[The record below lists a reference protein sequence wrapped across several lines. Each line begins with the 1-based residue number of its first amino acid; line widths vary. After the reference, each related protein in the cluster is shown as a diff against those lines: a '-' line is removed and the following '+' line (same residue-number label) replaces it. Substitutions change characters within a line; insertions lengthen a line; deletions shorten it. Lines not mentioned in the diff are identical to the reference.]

1 MTIFSNFRKISEIN
15 KIEMKILKESYTPKS
30 NCKMVKLCSTAYPK
44 NQEEVYKAYFENY
57 SYPLS
62 DFQKYAIQA
71 IVDGNHALVCCP
83 TGSGKSL
90 PAEFAIEYFA
100 SKGKKIIYTS
110 PIKALSN
117 QKFHEFTQKYP
128 NISFGLITG
137 DIKTNPDATVLIMT
151 TEILLNKLYQL
162 ESDTVVSNVSFD
174 MDINTELA
182 CVVFDEV
189 HYINDTDRGK
199 VWEQSIM
206 MLPVSIQMVMLSA
219 TIDQPENFATWIESR
234 DTASNKKQVY
244 LATSSHRIVPLTH
257 YTFISCTEGIYK
269 IIKDKEMEK
278 EIRGYI
284 DKPQMIQT
292 AKGVFQDETFHRN
305 KKIIDL
311 LHNKRQFV
319 KRTHVLNQA
328 CKYMVENNMLPAL
341 CFVLSRKQLE
351 ICAKEVTAVLLE
363 DDSKVPYI
371 VRRECEQIIRKL
383 PNFQEYLELPEY
395 LEMVALLEKGIAI
408 HHAGVMPVLRE
419 MVELLYAKGYIK
431 LLFATETFAIG
442 INMPTKTVLFTD
454 VNKYDGNEHRLLY
467 SHEYTQMAGRAG
479 RRGIDTVGQVI
490 HLNNLFRNVD
500 LQSYKIMMNG
510 KPQMLTSKF
519 KISYNL
525 LLSLIGVGNQELTSF
540 AKRSMI
546 QDSITSALGTMYKR
560 INELQCELDN
570 SKNYQLKTPR
580 SVVEEYLTLLEQRV
594 NAVNKKRKEI
604 ERKIKAIQ
612 DEFSNI
618 EKDKRSIEVILR
630 RERELN
636 EVEQSCYSTE
646 NFLNREV
653 DVVLDYLISE
663 GYIEKVVEETTTY
676 ALTRLGKIASHLR
689 ETPCLAF
696 AKMLELGKLN
706 TFNAV
711 ELITVFSC
719 FTNITVSDDIKA
731 FRPDSS
737 LEKSNALVLELEQN
751 FLETLDFENKCRI
764 NTGTDYSM
772 QFDLMKYIEEWTL
785 CEDVSSCK
793 FLLQKME
800 NEKGIFLGEFVKAI
814 LKINNISSE
823 MEKVAEMVGNM
834 ELLDKLKKIQGLT
847 MKFVATNQ
855 SLYV

>member
-1 MTIFSNFRKISEIN
+1 
-15 KIEMKILKESYTPKS
+15 
-30 NCKMVKLCSTAYPK
+30 MVKLCSTAYPK
-44 NQEEVYKAYFENY
+44 NQEEVYKAHFENY

-189 HYINDTDRGK
+189 HYINDADRGK

-234 DTASNKKQVY
+234 DTSSNKKQVY

-257 YTFISCTEGIYK
+257 YTFISSTEGIYK
-269 IIKDKEMEK
+269 IIKDKEVEK

-292 AKGVFQDETFHRN
+292 AKGVFQDETFHLN

-319 KRTHVLNQA
+319 KRAHVLNQA

-454 VNKYDGNEHRLLY
+454 VNKFDGNEHRLLY

-479 RRGIDTVGQVI
+479 RRGIDTVGHVI

-580 SVVEEYLTLLEQRV
+580 SVVEEYLNLLGQRV

-618 EKDKRSIEVILR
+618 EKDKRTIEVILR

-731 FRPDSS
+731 FRPDCS

-751 FLETLDFENKCRI
+751 FLENLDFENKCRI